1 VQNFPKSYFGVAL
14 RFRFITLHNLS
25 FPKAT
30 EPNKPMEATKNPQT
44 LLPG

>member
-1 VQNFPKSYFGVAL
+1 VQFFPKSHFGVAQTG
-14 RFRFITLHNLS
+14 RFITLRNLS

-30 EPNKPMEATKNPQT
+30 EPNKPMETTKNPQT

>member
-1 VQNFPKSYFGVAL
+1 VQIFVEAHFGVAQTG
-14 RFRFITLHNLS
+14 RIITLRNLS

-30 EPNKPMEATKNPQT
+30 EQRKPMEATKNPQT